1 MGREYI
7 ELREEFVY
15 FFLLP
20 QYRSSRKPGRRQRSG
35 RYPILNKKEFILTI
49 NISVK

>member
-15 FFLLP
+15 YFFFYHNIGAVGSQGGDRGAADL
-20 QYRSSRKPGRRQRSG
+20 QY
-35 RYPILNKKEFILTI
+35 
-49 NISVK
+49 